1 MELPVNVLSDDHPLN
16 VGDNI
21 VIRPPSQ
28 LETKVEDGMTW
39 MKSQWDGKW
48 YPTKFDDYLRI
59 NGIVKIRLQGEDPN
73 LFQTFKDKNNK
84 RSRYMGLPNLKRA
97 NIKTAWTREMVQEW
111 KKCRDDI
118 VYFAEKYCAITHID
132 YGTIKVQL
140 RDYQRDM
147 LKIMHSKRM
156 TVCNLSRQL
165 GKTTVV
171 AIFLAHFVCFNKDKA
186 VGILAHK
193 GSMSAEVLDRTKQAI
208 ELLPDFLQPGIV
220 EWNKGSIELD
230 NGSSIGAYASSP
242 DAVRGNSFAMI
253 YIDECAFIPNFIDA
267 WLAIQPVI
275 SSGRRSKIIIT
286 TTPNGLNH
294 FYDIWTAA
302 IEGKSGFAPYTAIW
316 NSVKERLY
324 DDNDCFDD
332 GWQWSAQTISASS
345 LEQFRQEHMA
355 EFQGT
360 SGTLINGMKLANLS
374 FIETTPENGYFY
386 RYKKPEEGR
395 KYIAALDC
403 SEGRGQDYHAMHI
416 IDVTDSQWE
425 QVAVLHSNEIS
436 HLILPDIVHK
446 YLMEY
451 NEAPVYIELNS
462 TGVSIA
468 KSLYMDLEYENVICD
483 SMIDLGMKQTPKT
496 KAVGCSTLKDL
507 IEKDKLILHHKPT
520 IFEFRTFSQKKLSWA
535 AEEGFHDDLVM
546 GLVIFAWLTTQQ
558 KFADY
563 ADKDEMR
570 LASEVFSRELE
581 DMNDEY
587 APVVFVDS
595 GDASAEYAPREHGLS
610 FV

>member
-1 MELPVNVLSDDHPLN
+1 MEQPLNVLNDYHPLN
-16 VGDNI
+16 EGQKI
-21 VIRPPSQ
+21 VIRPPGS
-28 LETKVEDGMTW
+28 LEKKVEDGITFF
-39 MKSQWDGKW
+39 KSQWDEKW
-48 YPTKFDDYLRI
+48 YPEKFEDYLRI
-59 NGIVKIRLQGEDPN
+59 HQIVKIRLQGEDPTN
-73 LFQTFKDKNNK
+73 FGTFKDKNNK

-97 NIKTAWTREMVQEW
+97 NIKTNWTREMVQEW

-147 LKIMHSKRM
+147 LRIMSSKRM
-156 TVCNLSRQL
+156 TCCNLSRQL

-294 FYDIWTAA
+294 FYDIWDAA
-302 IEGKSGFAPYTAIW
+302 LSGKSGFEPYTAIW

-324 DDNDCFDD
+324 NDQDMFDD
-332 GWQWSAQTISASS
+332 GWQWSSQTISASS
-345 LEQFRQEHMA
+345 LEQFKQEHCA
-355 EFQGT
+355 EFHGT
-360 SGTLINGMKLANLS
+360 SGTLISGMKLANMDWT
-374 FIETTPENGYFY
+374 EVTPDNHGFY
-386 RYKKPEEGR
+386 KFKEAQPER

-403 SEGRGQDYHAMHI
+403 SEGRGQDYHALHI
-416 IDVTDSQWE
+416 IDITEPQWE
-425 QVAVLHSNEIS
+425 QVGVLHSNSIS

-462 TGVSIA
+462 TGVSVA

-483 SMIDLGMKQTPKT
+483 SMVDLGMKQTKRT

-507 IEKDKLILHHKPT
+507 IEKDKLIIHHKAT
-520 IFEFRTFSQKKLSWA
+520 VQEFRTFSEKGVSWA
-535 AEEGFHDDLVM
+535 AEEGYHDDLIM
-546 GLVIFAWLTTQQ
+546 GLVIFAWLTTQT

-563 ADKDEMR
+563 ADKDDLR
-570 LASEVFSRELE
+570 LASEVFRNELE
-581 DMNDEY
+581 DMNDDY
-587 APVVFVDS
+587 APVVLVDD
-595 GDASAEYAPREHGLS
+595 GRDVTDYTPTHGVS
-610 FV
+610 FI

>member
-1 MELPVNVLSDDHPLN
+1 MEQPLNVLNDYHPLN
-16 VGDNI
+16 EGQKI
-21 VIRPPSQ
+21 VIRPPGS
-28 LETKVEDGMTW
+28 LEKKVEDGITFF
-39 MKSQWDGKW
+39 KSQWDEKW
-48 YPTKFDDYLRI
+48 YPEKFEDYLRI
-59 NGIVKIRLQGEDPN
+59 HQIVKIRLQGEDPTN
-73 LFQTFKDKNNK
+73 FGTFKDKNNK

-97 NIKTAWTREMVQEW
+97 NIKTNWTREMVQEW

-147 LKIMHSKRM
+147 LRIMSSKRM
-156 TVCNLSRQL
+156 TCCNLSRQL

-294 FYDIWTAA
+294 FYDIWDAA
-302 IEGKSGFAPYTAIW
+302 LSGKSGFEPYTAIW

-324 DDNDCFDD
+324 NDQDMFDD
-332 GWQWSAQTISASS
+332 GWQWSSQTISASS
-345 LEQFRQEHMA
+345 LEQFKQEHCA
-355 EFQGT
+355 EFHGT
-360 SGTLINGMKLANLS
+360 SGTLISGMKLANMDWT
-374 FIETTPENGYFY
+374 EVTPDNHGFY
-386 RYKKPEEGR
+386 KFKEAKPER

-403 SEGRGQDYHAMHI
+403 SEGRGQDYHALHI
-416 IDVTDSQWE
+416 IDITEPQWE
-425 QVAVLHSNEIS
+425 QVGVLHSNSIS

-462 TGVSIA
+462 TGVSVA

-483 SMIDLGMKQTPKT
+483 SMVDLGMKQTKRT

-507 IEKDKLILHHKPT
+507 IEKDKLIIHHKAT
-520 IFEFRTFSQKKLSWA
+520 VQEFRTFSEKGVSWA
-535 AEEGFHDDLVM
+535 AEEGYHDDLIM
-546 GLVIFAWLTTQQ
+546 GLVIFAWLTTQT

-563 ADKDEMR
+563 ADKDDLR
-570 LASEVFSRELE
+570 LASEVFRNELE
-581 DMNDEY
+581 DMNDDY
-587 APVVFVDS
+587 APVVLVDD
-595 GDASAEYAPREHGLS
+595 GRDVTDYTPTHGVS
-610 FV
+610 FI

>member
-1 MELPVNVLSDDHPLN
+1 MEQPLNVLNDYHPLN
-16 VGDNI
+16 EGQKI
-21 VIRPPSQ
+21 VIRPPGS
-28 LETKVEDGMTW
+28 LEKKVEDGITFF
-39 MKSQWDGKW
+39 KSQWGEKW
-48 YPTKFDDYLRI
+48 YPEKFEDYLRI
-59 NGIVKIRLQGEDPN
+59 HQIVKIRLQGEDPTN
-73 LFQTFKDKNNK
+73 FGTFKDKNNK

-97 NIKTAWTREMVQEW
+97 NIKTNWTKEMVQEW

-147 LKIMHSKRM
+147 LRIMSSKRM
-156 TVCNLSRQL
+156 TCCNLSRQL

-294 FYDIWTAA
+294 FYDIWDAA
-302 IEGKSGFAPYTAIW
+302 LSGKSGFEPYTAIW

-324 DDNDCFDD
+324 NDQDMFDD
-332 GWQWSAQTISASS
+332 GWQWSSQTISASS
-345 LEQFRQEHMA
+345 LEQFKQEHCA
-355 EFQGT
+355 EFHGT
-360 SGTLINGMKLANLS
+360 SGTLISGMKLANMDWT
-374 FIETTPENGYFY
+374 EVTPDNHGFY
-386 RYKKPEEGR
+386 KFKEAQPER

-403 SEGRGQDYHAMHI
+403 SEGRGQDYHALHI
-416 IDVTDSQWE
+416 IDITEPQWE
-425 QVAVLHSNEIS
+425 QVGVLHSNSIS

-462 TGVSIA
+462 TGVSVA

-483 SMIDLGMKQTPKT
+483 SMVDLGMKQTKRT

-507 IEKDKLILHHKPT
+507 IEKDKLIIHHKAT
-520 IFEFRTFSQKKLSWA
+520 VQEFRTFSEKGVSWA
-535 AEEGFHDDLVM
+535 AEEGYHDDLIM
-546 GLVIFAWLTTQQ
+546 GLVIFAWLTTQT

-563 ADKDEMR
+563 ADKDDLR
-570 LASEVFSRELE
+570 LASEVFRNELE
-581 DMNDEY
+581 DMNDDY
-587 APVVFVDS
+587 APVVLVDD
-595 GDASAEYAPREHGLS
+595 GRDVTDYTPTHGVS
-610 FV
+610 FI

>member
-1 MELPVNVLSDDHPLN
+1 MEQPLNVLNDYHPLN
-16 VGDNI
+16 EGQKI
-21 VIRPPSQ
+21 VIRPPGS
-28 LETKVEDGMTW
+28 LEKKVEDGITFF
-39 MKSQWDGKW
+39 KSQWDEKW
-48 YPTKFDDYLRI
+48 YPEKFEDYLRI
-59 NGIVKIRLQGEDPN
+59 HQIVKIRLQGEDPTN
-73 LFQTFKDKNNK
+73 FGTFKDKNNK
-84 RSRYMGLPNLKRA
+84 SSRYMGLPNLKRA
-97 NIKTAWTREMVQEW
+97 NIKTNWTKEMVQEW

-147 LKIMHSKRM
+147 LRIMSSKRM
-156 TVCNLSRQL
+156 TCCNLSRQL

-294 FYDIWTAA
+294 FYDIWDAA
-302 IEGKSGFAPYTAIW
+302 LSGKSGFEPYTAIW

-324 DDNDCFDD
+324 NDQDMFDD
-332 GWQWSAQTISASS
+332 GWQWSSQTISASS
-345 LEQFRQEHMA
+345 LEQFKQEHCA
-355 EFQGT
+355 EFHGT
-360 SGTLINGMKLANLS
+360 SGTLISGMKLANMDWT
-374 FIETTPENGYFY
+374 EVTPDNHGFY
-386 RYKKPEEGR
+386 KFKEAQPER

-403 SEGRGQDYHAMHI
+403 SEGRGQDYHALHI
-416 IDVTDSQWE
+416 IDITEPQWE
-425 QVAVLHSNEIS
+425 QVGVLHSNSIS

-462 TGVSIA
+462 TGVSVA

-483 SMIDLGMKQTPKT
+483 SMVDLGMKQTKRT

-507 IEKDKLILHHKPT
+507 IEKDKLIIHHKAT
-520 IFEFRTFSQKKLSWA
+520 VQEFRTFSEKGVSWA
-535 AEEGFHDDLVM
+535 AEEGYHDDLIM
-546 GLVIFAWLTTQQ
+546 GLVIFAWLTTQT

-563 ADKDEMR
+563 ADKDDLR
-570 LASEVFSRELE
+570 LASEVFRNELE
-581 DMNDEY
+581 DMNDDY
-587 APVVFVDS
+587 APVVLVDD
-595 GDASAEYAPREHGLS
+595 GRDVTDYTPTHGVS
-610 FV
+610 FI

>member
-16 VGDNI
+16 TGDNI

-97 NIKTAWTREMVQEW
+97 NIKTAWSREMVQEW

-345 LEQFRQEHMA
+345 LEQFRQEHMIMLLQIQHQMI
-355 EFQGT
+355 EFG
-360 SGTLINGMKLANLS
+360 S
-374 FIETTPENGYFY
+374 
-386 RYKKPEEGR
+386 
-395 KYIAALDC
+395 
-403 SEGRGQDYHAMHI
+403 
-416 IDVTDSQWE
+416 
-425 QVAVLHSNEIS
+425 
-436 HLILPDIVHK
+436 
-446 YLMEY
+446 
-451 NEAPVYIELNS
+451 
-462 TGVSIA
+462 
-468 KSLYMDLEYENVICD
+468 
-483 SMIDLGMKQTPKT
+483 
-496 KAVGCSTLKDL
+496 
-507 IEKDKLILHHKPT
+507 
-520 IFEFRTFSQKKLSWA
+520 
-535 AEEGFHDDLVM
+535 
-546 GLVIFAWLTTQQ
+546 
-558 KFADY
+558 
-563 ADKDEMR
+563 
-570 LASEVFSRELE
+570 
-581 DMNDEY
+581 
-587 APVVFVDS
+587 
-595 GDASAEYAPREHGLS
+595 
-610 FV
+610 

>member
-1 MELPVNVLSDDHPLN
+1 MEQPLNVLNDYHPLN
-16 VGDNI
+16 EGQKI
-21 VIRPPSQ
+21 VIRPPGS
-28 LETKVEDGMTW
+28 LEKKVEDGITFF
-39 MKSQWDGKW
+39 KSQWDEKW
-48 YPTKFDDYLRI
+48 YPEKFEDYLRI
-59 NGIVKIRLQGEDPN
+59 HQIVKIRLQGEDPTN
-73 LFQTFKDKNNK
+73 FGTFKDKNNK

-97 NIKTAWTREMVQEW
+97 NIKTNWTREMVQEW

-147 LKIMHSKRM
+147 LRIMSSKRM
-156 TVCNLSRQL
+156 TCCNLSRQL

-294 FYDIWTAA
+294 FYDIWDAA
-302 IEGKSGFAPYTAIW
+302 LSGKSGFEPYTAIW

-324 DDNDCFDD
+324 NDQDMFDD
-332 GWQWSAQTISASS
+332 GWQWSSQTISASS
-345 LEQFRQEHMA
+345 LEQFKQEHCA
-355 EFQGT
+355 EFHGT
-360 SGTLINGMKLANLS
+360 SGTLISGMKLANMDWT
-374 FIETTPENGYFY
+374 EVTPDNHGFY
-386 RYKKPEEGR
+386 KFKEAQPER

-403 SEGRGQDYHAMHI
+403 SEGRGQDYHALHI
-416 IDVTDSQWE
+416 IDITEPQWE
-425 QVAVLHSNEIS
+425 QVGVLHSNSIS

-462 TGVSIA
+462 TGVSVA

-483 SMIDLGMKQTPKT
+483 SMVDLGMKQTKRT
-496 KAVGCSTLKDL
+496 KAIGCSTLKDL
-507 IEKDKLILHHKPT
+507 IEKDKLIIHHKAT
-520 IFEFRTFSQKKLSWA
+520 VQEFRTFSEKGVSWA
-535 AEEGFHDDLVM
+535 AEEGYHDDLIM
-546 GLVIFAWLTTQQ
+546 GLVIFAWLTTQT

-563 ADKDEMR
+563 ADKDDLR
-570 LASEVFSRELE
+570 LASEVFRNELE
-581 DMNDEY
+581 DMNDDY
-587 APVVFVDS
+587 APVVLVDD
-595 GDASAEYAPREHGLS
+595 GRDVTDYTPTHGVS
-610 FV
+610 FI